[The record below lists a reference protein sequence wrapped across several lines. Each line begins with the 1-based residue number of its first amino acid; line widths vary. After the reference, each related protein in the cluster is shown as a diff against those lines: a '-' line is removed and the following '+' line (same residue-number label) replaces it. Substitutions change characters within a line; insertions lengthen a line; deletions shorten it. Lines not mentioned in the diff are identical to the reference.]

1 MPVNLQKF
9 LSAAQDAVIPDAA
22 NVARLNELFSQV
34 VATISVD
41 RQARSLE
48 YGFGALT
55 LTTTSTPVFS
65 FVNSDVT
72 TVYRYHH
79 LGIHASAVNAR
90 WVADVQYPG
99 LPGNFTVSRGQI
111 ATIQAPPLGNATAL
125 LDLIRKVVNPADT
138 TSAGL
143 ELAYKP
149 LDIFP
154 RGDLRVYSEADEISG
169 SVFQL
174 GFLRERLSI
183 LNSIQLVT
191 GKVAGF
197 QA

>member
-41 RQARSLE
+41 RQARSIE

-55 LTTTSTPVFS
+55 LTTTATPVFTILQGES
-65 FVNSDVT
+65 T

-90 WVADVQYPG
+90 WVADVEYPG

-111 ATIQAPPLGNATAL
+111 ATIQTPPLGNATGL
-125 LDLIRKVVNPADT
+125 LDLTRKITNPADS
-138 TSAGL
+138 TSGGM
-143 ELAYKP
+143 ELDYKP

-154 RGDLRVYSEADEISG
+154 RGTLRVYSEADEITG

-174 GFLRERLSI
+174 AFMRELLSVQ
-183 LNSIQLVT
+183 NSIELVT
-191 GKVAGF
+191 GQIVGF
-197 QA
+197 EA